1 MPVLQTL
8 SPPKTNVWY
17 LAYGSNLSTAK
28 FIHDRGI
35 TPIATAVVN
44 VPGWRLSMDS
54 AGVPYSE
61 PSFASITPMRSDNG
75 DEKAIE
81 LIGTA
86 YYLSPFM
93 YSKVIASEG
102 GGIAY
107 AEVMIWTERLDG
119 ADKGTDGGAIQTLLR
134 TGAEEARVP
143 PAYQNFLARILI
155 YHPPTQPFPKL
166 GAALFLAFWGRV
178 MSLMEKITKMSL
190 KGSKTGNAPAWVI
203 AMVRVVVVT
212 MWLYHDFIHA
222 GSSSSCS
229 SPASPM
235 ARPRTAWCIWAGI
248 TIVVLFYVIQVLYIG
263 IHCGPKA
270 CTVVEQ
276 VNIAKATASV
286 NLVLDIFIL
295 VLAVVNVWTLQMSRR
310 HKIGVIGVF
319 MTGILSVHC
328 YAAFGHRF
336 DTII

>member
-203 AMVRVVVVT
+203 AMVRNI
-212 MWLYHDFIHA
+212 F
-222 GSSSSCS
+222 
-229 SPASPM
+229 PRR

-248 TIVVLFYVIQVLYIG
+248 TIVVLLYVIQVLYIG